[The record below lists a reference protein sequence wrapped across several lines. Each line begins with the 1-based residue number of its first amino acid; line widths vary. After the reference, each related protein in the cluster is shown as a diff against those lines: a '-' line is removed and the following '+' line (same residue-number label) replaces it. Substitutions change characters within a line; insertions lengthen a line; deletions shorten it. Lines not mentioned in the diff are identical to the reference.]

1 MIFWSIFDQALFLYF
16 ERSFCCYYLGQQHGV
31 SSQRIG
37 QSASISTGC
46 RVSKSL
52 ATSNEHE
59 CGGNFCRCRHL
70 RNPDPV
76 WCSFSTFPCWPPS
89 CLLPFV
95 PPSMQRQTQIKRLV
109 SQRQRSKNLIQNT
122 SKSSSS
128 SSSSHH
134 I

>member
-1 MIFWSIFDQALFLYF
+1 MIFWLIFDQALLLYF

-31 SSQRIG
+31 LSQRIG

-89 CLLPFV
+89 CILFLLLCKVNTDQKVGLAMTKEQEFDPKHFKV
-95 PPSMQRQTQIKRLV
+95 IL
-109 SQRQRSKNLIQNT
+109 LITTVLNENEG
-122 SKSSSS
+122 
-128 SSSSHH
+128 
-134 I
+134 